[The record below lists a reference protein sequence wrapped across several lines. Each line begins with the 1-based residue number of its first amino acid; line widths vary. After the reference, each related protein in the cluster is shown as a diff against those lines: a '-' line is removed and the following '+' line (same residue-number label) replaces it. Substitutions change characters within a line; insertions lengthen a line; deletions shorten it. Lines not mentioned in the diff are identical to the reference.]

1 VSTKELTSGRIR
13 TEHSD
18 GDLALAEQVVLSG
31 AGLMSQGID
40 IGRVNALAAL
50 NVLDEVVL
58 GSLGVVE
65 EWNRFT
71 GQLAEQFGNRPVEV
85 ARKAYAAGTQTFRQF
100 LTAI

>member
-1 VSTKELTSGRIR
+1 VSTKELTSGRVS
-13 TEHSD
+13 TEHRN

-31 AGLMSQGID
+31 AGLASQGID

-50 NVLDEVVL
+50 NVVDEVVL

-85 ARKAYAAGTQTFRQF
+85 ARKAYTAGAQTVRQF
-100 LTAI
+100 LSSI